1 MQMTADRRSGV
12 ASMASLVPNPSRTA
26 AEPRHHRKRHSV
38 AHPRPSYLD
47 LLPDVLVFE
56 LCVYLERSRDDTGGP
71 QHGMRS
77 VMRLGE
83 ADRRCQQIVQSW
95 ALRNAGKPFTAAEA
109 YLVRTAYQIMH
120 RRAMSF
126 LHDPDVL
133 DLAPVEQW
141 VQGRL
146 RGLSMSHRRVPNV
159 GSSAALPCATS
170 LHRSVAARS
179 NTKTR
184 PARSAATATRLG
196 AA

>member
-12 ASMASLVPNPSRTA
+12 ASMASLVPNPSRTD
-26 AEPRHHRKRHSV
+26 AEPRHHRKRHS
-38 AHPRPSYLD
+38 AARPRPSYLD

-56 LCVYLERSRDDTGGP
+56 LCVYLERSRDDTVGP

-83 ADRRCQQIVQSW
+83 ADRRCQQVVQSW

-146 RGLSMSHRRVPNV
+146 RGLSMFHRRVPNV
-159 GSSAALPCATS
+159 GSSALRYEPPQKRT
-170 LHRSVAARS
+170 VAARS
-179 NTKTR
+179 KAIRGST
-184 PARSAATATRLG
+184 RSAATDTRL
-196 AA
+196 AAA

>member
-1 MQMTADRRSGV
+1 
-12 ASMASLVPNPSRTA
+12 MASLVPNPSRTA
-26 AEPRHHRKRHSV
+26 AEPRHHRKRHSA

-56 LCVYLERSRDDTGGP
+56 LCVYLERSRDDAGGP

-159 GSSAALPCATS
+159 GSSAALPCATG

-179 NTKTR
+179 NAKTR
-184 PARSAATATRLG
+184 SARSAATATRLG